1 MSFAVC
7 PSLHD
12 LISLKGKRAVVTGAG
27 QGIGAAIAARL
38 AEAGA
43 EAVVSD
49 IDITRARDV
58 AADINDKAGRTV
70 ATAFRCDVSDVASVQ
85 TLAAGAGDL
94 DIWVNNAGIFPFEAA
109 LDITPDAWREVMKI
123 NADGTFFGAHA
134 AASNMARSGRGGVV
148 INIAS
153 TAGLRGR
160 ANLVHYA
167 ASKHAVVG
175 LTRCLAIELG
185 PKNIRVMGVAPTLV
199 QTPGIAAQGDDLPDT
214 VQHYVSSLPLRRI
227 AQPDDVARVVLFCA
241 SDLAS
246 LLTGSVIPV
255 DAGGLAS

>member
-1 MSFAVC
+1 MSSAAG

-49 IDITRARDV
+49 IDTARAMDM
-58 AADINDKAGRTV
+58 AARINGKAGRTV
-70 ATAFRCDVSDVASVQ
+70 ATAFRCDVSDIASVQ
-85 TLAAGAGDL
+85 TLAAEVGDL
-94 DIWVNNAGIFPFEAA
+94 DIWVNNAGIFPFKAA
-109 LDITPDAWREVMKI
+109 LDITPDAWREVMKV
-123 NADGTFFGAHA
+123 NADGAFFGAQA
-134 AASNMARSGRGGVV
+134 AASHMARSGHGGVI
-148 INIAS
+148 INVAS

-160 ANLVHYA
+160 ANLAHYA

-199 QTPGIAAQGDDLPDT
+199 QTPGIAAQSNDLPDT
-214 VQHYVSSLPLRRI
+214 VQYYVSSLPLGRI
-227 AQPDDVARVVLFCA
+227 AQPDDVARVVLFCV